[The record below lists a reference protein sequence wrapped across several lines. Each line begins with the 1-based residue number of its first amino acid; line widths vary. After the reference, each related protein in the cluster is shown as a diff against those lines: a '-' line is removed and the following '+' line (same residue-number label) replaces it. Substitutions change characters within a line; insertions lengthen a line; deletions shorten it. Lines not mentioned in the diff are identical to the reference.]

1 MNYYRWQEQS
11 IIQAL
16 DHRRVILLAGARQC
30 GKTTLAKQLS
40 KTLTKSNSKRNLN
53 PIYYTLDDTT
63 LLDAA
68 INDPHGF
75 VQHGSQLMIIDEVQR
90 APRLL
95 QAIKMDVDVTQDPG
109 RFLLTGSAN
118 IQSLPSANESLAG
131 RVRKID
137 LKPLAQGEII
147 GTKPDFLRN
156 ALKQLFPKSPSN
168 YSKDDYLDL
177 AFKGGYPEA
186 IEKKNLRERKRWHL
200 DYITAIIERDLKDIA
215 QIRRKDSI
223 RKLVE
228 VLAAWSSKY
237 MDISSIGQELSI
249 TRPTVESYINA
260 LETLFLIDRIRPWH
274 STDYD
279 RISKQEK
286 LFMVDTG
293 LMTSLLSWT
302 PEKVRL
308 DGSLNGKLI
317 ESYVYTQLIAILTA
331 DDDEYDLYH
340 YRDREKREV
349 DFIIQHENGDILGIE
364 VKAGSAVKTDSFKH
378 LKWFKERM
386 ATKED
391 QHFTGIV
398 LYTGEHTVS
407 FGNNMWAVPISA
419 LWQ

>member
-1 MNYYRWQEQS
+1 MDYYRWQEQR

-40 KTLTKSNSKRNLN
+40 KTLSKNKNSPRSA
-53 PIYYTLDDTT
+53 PIYYTLDNIT

-68 INDPHGF
+68 LSDPHGF
-75 VQHGSQLMIIDEVQR
+75 VTHDQQLMIIDEIQR
-90 APRLL
+90 APQLL
-95 QAIKMDVDVTQDPG
+95 LAIKQDVDTIQDPG

-118 IQSLPSANESLAG
+118 IQALPSVRESLAG

-137 LKPLAQGEII
+137 LKPLAQGEIV

-156 ALKQLFPKSPSN
+156 ALQQKFPKSVSK
-168 YSKDDYLDL
+168 YTKDDYLDL

-186 IEKKNLRERKRWHL
+186 ISKRTHKERKRWHL
-200 DYITAIIERDLKDIA
+200 DYINAILDRDLKDIA

-237 MDISSIGQELSI
+237 MEISSIGQQLSV

-260 LETLFLIDRIRPWH
+260 LEALFIIERIRPWH

-279 RISKQEK
+279 RISKLEK
-286 LFMVDTG
+286 MFLVDTG
-293 LMTSLLSWT
+293 LITSLLSWT

-308 DGSLNGKLI
+308 DGQLNGKLI

-331 DDDEYDLYH
+331 DDDEYNLYH

-349 DFIIQHENGDILGIE
+349 DFIIQHEGGDILGIE
-364 VKAGSAVKTDSFKH
+364 VKAGSAVDKSSFKH

-386 ATKED
+386 AKSSP
-391 QHFTGIV
+391 FTGIV

-407 FGNNMWAVPISA
+407 FGEGMWAVPISA

>member
-1 MNYYRWQEQS
+1 MNYRRWQEQS

-16 DHRRVILLAGARQC
+16 EHRRVILLEGARQC

-40 KTLTKSNSKRNLN
+40 QTLAKNDLN
-53 PIYYTLDDTT
+53 PIYYTLDDIT
-63 LLDAA
+63 LLDSAL
-68 INDPHGF
+68 NDPKSF
-75 VQHGSQLMIIDEVQR
+75 VSHDEQLMIIDEIQR

-95 QAIKMDVDVTQDPG
+95 LAIKQDVDENQDSG

-118 IQSLPSANESLAG
+118 IQSLPSVNESLAG
-131 RVRKID
+131 RVRKIA
-137 LKPLAQGEII
+137 LKPLAQGEIA
-147 GTKPDFLRN
+147 GSKPDFLRN
-156 ALKQLFPKSPSN
+156 ALQQKFTKSSQLT
-168 YSKDDYLDL
+168 KDDYLEL

-186 IEKKNLRERKRWHL
+186 LSKKSQKERKRWHL
-200 DYITAIIERDLKDIA
+200 DYINAILDRDLKDIA

-237 MDISSIGQELSI
+237 MDVSNIGQMLSV
-249 TRPTVESYINA
+249 TRPTVENYINA
-260 LETLFLIDRIRPWH
+260 LETLFIIDRIPAWH

-279 RISKQEK
+279 RVSKQEK
-286 LFMVDTG
+286 MFLVDTG
-293 LMTSLLSWT
+293 LMTSLLGWT
-302 PEKVRL
+302 PQKVRL

-349 DFIIQHENGDILGIE
+349 DFIIQHEDGGILGIE
-364 VKAGSAVKTDSFKH
+364 VKAGSAVSKDSFKH

-386 ATKED
+386 AKD
-391 QHFTGIV
+391 KAFTGIV

-407 FGNNMWAVPISA
+407 FGENMWAVPISA
-419 LWQ
+419 LWS

>member
-1 MNYYRWQEQS
+1 MSYYRWQEQR

-40 KTLTKSNSKRNLN
+40 ETLTKSTKRPD
-53 PIYYTLDDTT
+53 PIYYTLDNLT

-68 INDPHGF
+68 LSDPHGF
-75 VQHGSQLMIIDEVQR
+75 VTHDSQLMIIDEIQR

-95 QAIKMDVDVTQDPG
+95 LAIKMDVDNIQDYG

-118 IQSLPSANESLAG
+118 IQSLPSVNESLAG

-137 LKPLAQGEII
+137 LKPLAQGEIL
-147 GTKPDFLRN
+147 GTKPDFLSK
-156 ALKQLFPKSPSN
+156 AFKQSFPKTSSKL
-168 YSKDDYLDL
+168 SKDDYLDL
-177 AFKGGYPEA
+177 TFKGGYPEA
-186 IEKKNLRERKRWHL
+186 LAISKHTERRRWHL
-200 DYITAIIERDLKDIA
+200 DYINAILDRDLKDIA
-215 QIRRKDSI
+215 QIRRKDSV

-237 MDISSIGQELSI
+237 MEISSIGQQLSVS
-249 TRPTVESYINA
+249 RPTVETYINA
-260 LETLFLIDRIRPWH
+260 LETLFIIERIRPWH

-279 RISKQEK
+279 RISKLEK
-286 LFMVDTG
+286 MFMVDTG
-293 LMTSLLSWT
+293 LMTSLLGWT

-331 DDDEYDLYH
+331 DDDEYELYH

-364 VKAGSAVKTDSFKH
+364 VKAGSAVKSDSFKH

-386 ATKED
+386 AKENP
-391 QHFTGIV
+391 FTGIV
-398 LYTGEHTVS
+398 LYTGEHTVP
-407 FGNNMWAVPISA
+407 FGENMWAVPISA

>member
-1 MNYYRWQEQS
+1 MKLYRWQEKC

-16 DHRRVILLAGARQC
+16 RHRRVILLAGARQC

-40 KTLTKSNSKRNLN
+40 ESLTTSDQSE
-53 PIYYTLDDTT
+53 PPTYYTLDDTT

-68 INDPHGF
+68 ISDPHGF
-75 VQHGSQLMIIDEVQR
+75 VRHDAGLMIIDEVQR

-95 QAIKMDVDVTQDPG
+95 QAIKMDVDENLASG

-118 IQSLPSANESLAG
+118 IQSLPSVNESLAG

-137 LKPLAQGEII
+137 LKPLAQGEIE
-147 GTKPDFLRN
+147 GKQPDFLQN
-156 ALKQLFPKSPSN
+156 ALKEKFPQTA
-168 YSKDDYLDL
+168 SKFTKNDYLDL

-186 IEKKNLRERKRWHL
+186 ICQESQRERSRWHR
-200 DYITAIIERDLKDIA
+200 DYIDAIMERDLKDIA
-215 QIRRKDSI
+215 EIRRKDSI

-237 MDISSIGQELSI
+237 MDISSIGQQLSI

-260 LETLFLIDRIRPWH
+260 LETLFLIDRIRPWG

-279 RISKQEK
+279 RVSKQEK
-286 LFMVDTG
+286 MFMVDTG
-293 LMTSLLSWT
+293 LMVSLLNWA

-331 DDDEYDLYH
+331 DEDEYNLYH

-349 DFIIQHENGDILGIE
+349 DFIIEHEDGGLLGIE
-364 VKAGSAVKTDSFKH
+364 VKAGSAVSQKSFNH
-378 LKWFKERM
+378 LKWFRDRM
-386 ATKED
+386 AKD
-391 QHFTGIV
+391 RPFVGIV
-398 LYTGEHTVS
+398 LYTGEHTVP
-407 FGNNMWAVPISA
+407 FGPRMWAVPISA
-419 LWQ
+419 LWA

>member
-1 MNYYRWQEQS
+1 MNYHRWQEQN

-40 KTLTKSNSKRNLN
+40 KTLTKIKKKPS
-53 PIYYTLDDTT
+53 PIYYTLDDST

-68 INDPHGF
+68 LLDPHGF
-75 VQHGSQLMIIDEVQR
+75 VTHDQQLMIIDEVQR

-95 QAIKMDVDVTQDPG
+95 QAIKMDVDITKNPG

-118 IQSLPSANESLAG
+118 IQSLPSVNESLAG

-137 LKPLAQGEII
+137 LKPLAQGEIV
-147 GTKPDFLRN
+147 GSKPDFLRN
-156 ALKQLFPKSPSN
+156 AFKQKFSKSPSK
-168 YSKDDYLDL
+168 YTKDDYLEL

-186 IEKKNLRERKRWHL
+186 IEQKNLRERKRWHN
-200 DYITAIIERDLKDIA
+200 DYIDTILERDLQDIA

-223 RKLVE
+223 RKLVV

-237 MDISSIGQELSI
+237 IDITGIGQELSV
-249 TRPTVESYINA
+249 TRPTLETYINA
-260 LETLFLIDRIRPWH
+260 LEALFLIDRIRPWQT
-274 STDYD
+274 SDYD

-286 LFMVDTG
+286 MFMVDTG
-293 LMTSLLSWT
+293 LMTSLLSWA

-308 DGSLNGKLI
+308 DGALNGKLI
-317 ESYVYTQLIAILTA
+317 ESYVYTQLIAILTS
-331 DDDEYDLYH
+331 DDNEYDLYH

-364 VKAGSAVKTDSFKH
+364 VKAGSAVNADSFKH
-378 LKWFKERM
+378 LRWFKERM
-386 ATKED
+386 ADKVEKK
-391 QHFTGIV
+391 FTGIV
-398 LYTGEHTVS
+398 LYTGEHS
-407 FGNNMWAVPISA
+407 IPFGKNMWAVPISA